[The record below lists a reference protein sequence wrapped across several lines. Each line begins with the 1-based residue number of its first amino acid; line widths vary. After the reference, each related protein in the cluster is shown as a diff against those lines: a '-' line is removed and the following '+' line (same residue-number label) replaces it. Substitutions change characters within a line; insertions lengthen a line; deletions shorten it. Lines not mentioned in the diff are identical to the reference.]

1 METPPEKSTARELTE
16 QALVAGAGMVP
27 TSTRRDRSAT
37 EGVDRTVGR

>member
-27 TSTRRDRSAT
+27 VDLYAARPIRD
-37 EGVDRTVGR
+37 